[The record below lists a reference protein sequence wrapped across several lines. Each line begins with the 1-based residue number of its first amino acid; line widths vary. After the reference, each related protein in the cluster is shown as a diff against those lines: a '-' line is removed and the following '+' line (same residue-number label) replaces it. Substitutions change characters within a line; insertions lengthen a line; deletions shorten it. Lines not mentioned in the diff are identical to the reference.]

1 MEAPSNKILVVDDE
15 KRICHNV
22 KKILTKSNYEVTH
35 ALSAQEALEKMAKES
50 FSLLISDIV
59 MPGQNGLELL
69 KLAKKEWPLTK
80 AIMMTA
86 YASTSTA
93 LKAIRLGALDYI
105 PKPFTPDELRTSVE
119 NALSGKLIEAP
130 TTEQEREAIEAIDVD
145 IPFER
150 EEVSKYTGEA
160 YADMLGPS
168 DMPVVEVRMPEGL
181 ENYCEMGAMV
191 CDIFK
196 KLGTTCKAG
205 TKTSEC
211 PQKKAKKGK
220 AAKKDKDQGFDATKL
235 IGIDQP
241 FSYREVAS
249 ITGPEYVQ
257 HLQQDGVAFIPYEEL
272 KKNVSRMMTK
282 ERKNIDVDMPFD
294 REEVAEQTGI
304 QYTEQLT
311 RSDMPAVEITVT
323 EPLENFCETGNMVCD
338 IFKKL
343 GATCKAGTK
352 TGECP
357 QKKAKKGKAAKK
369 GKDQAFDPAKLIAID
384 QPFDYDEVTAM
395 TGPAYVQNLHHEDIV
410 IKSYEELKKEFARIA
425 EKPAVRAPVVLQMKQ
440 EPATKNILVID
451 DEVAVNNNIRKILA
465 KKGYHV
471 DQAVTRDDALE
482 KIQTK
487 PYKLVL
493 LDLRIPGVRGL
504 ELLKALRDQNPEA
517 KVIIITGYASIETAV
532 EAARLGAI
540 DYLAKP
546 FTPDE
551 IRDATAKAFRL
562 AA

>member
-1 MEAPSNKILVVDDE
+1 MEARSKILVVDDE
-15 KRICHNV
+15 KHICHNV
-22 KKILTKSNYEVTH
+22 EKILTKNNYEVTH
-35 ALSAQEALEKMAKES
+35 ALSAREALDKMAQES

-86 YASTSTA
+86 YASTETA

-105 PKPFTPDELRTSVE
+105 PKPFTPDELRATVR
-119 NALSGKLIEAP
+119 NALSGKLTEAP
-130 TTEQEREAIEAIDVD
+130 TTEEEKETIDIIDID
-145 IPFER
+145 IPFETD
-150 EEVSKYTGEA
+150 EVAQYTGDA
-160 YADMLGPS
+160 YAKMLGRS
-168 DMPVVEVRMPEGL
+168 DMPVVEVKMPESL
-181 ENYCEMGAMV
+181 ENFCEVGDMV

-196 KLGTTCKAG
+196 KLGATCKAG

-220 AAKKDKDQGFDATKL
+220 AAKKSKDRTFDATQL

-241 FSYREVAS
+241 FSYKEVAS

-272 KKNVSRMMTK
+272 KKNVSRLTADK
-282 ERKNIDVDMPFD
+282 RKHIDVDMPFD
-294 REEVAEQTGI
+294 RDEVAKHTGI
-304 QYTEQLT
+304 AYTEQLT
-311 RSDMPAVEITVT
+311 RSDIPAVEITARGA
-323 EPLENFCETGNMVCD
+323 LENFCEVGDMVCD

-352 TGECP
+352 SGECP
-357 QKKAKKGKAAKK
+357 QKKAKKGKAAEK
-369 GKDQAFDPAKLIAID
+369 GKDQAFNAAKLIGID
-384 QPFDYDEVTAM
+384 QPFDYDEVSAI
-395 TGPAYVQNLHHEDIV
+395 TGPEYVQNLHHEDMV
-410 IKSYEELKKEFARIA
+410 IKPYEELKNEFARIM
-425 EKPAVRAPVVLQMKQ
+425 EEPVLQLPIDQKMKQ
-440 EPATKNILVID
+440 EPAFKNILVID
-451 DEVAVNNNIRKILA
+451 DEVAVNNNIRKILS

-471 DQAVTRDDALE
+471 DQAVTKDDALE
-482 KIQTK
+482 KIQAS

-551 IRDATAKAFRL
+551 IRDATAKALRL

>member
-1 MEAPSNKILVVDDE
+1 
-15 KRICHNV
+15 
-22 KKILTKSNYEVTH
+22 
-35 ALSAQEALEKMAKES
+35 
-50 FSLLISDIV
+50 
-59 MPGQNGLELL
+59 
-69 KLAKKEWPLTK
+69 
-80 AIMMTA
+80 
-86 YASTSTA
+86 
-93 LKAIRLGALDYI
+93 
-105 PKPFTPDELRTSVE
+105 
-119 NALSGKLIEAP
+119 
-130 TTEQEREAIEAIDVD
+130 
-145 IPFER
+145 
-150 EEVSKYTGEA
+150 
-160 YADMLGPS
+160 
-168 DMPVVEVRMPEGL
+168 
-181 ENYCEMGAMV
+181 
-191 CDIFK
+191 
-196 KLGTTCKAG
+196 
-205 TKTSEC
+205 
-211 PQKKAKKGK
+211 
-220 AAKKDKDQGFDATKL
+220 
-235 IGIDQP
+235 
-241 FSYREVAS
+241 
-249 ITGPEYVQ
+249 
-257 HLQQDGVAFIPYEEL
+257 
-272 KKNVSRMMTK
+272 
-282 ERKNIDVDMPFD
+282 MPFD
-294 REEVAEQTGI
+294 RDEVAEQTGI

-311 RSDMPAVEITVT
+311 RSDMPAVEITIS

-343 GATCKAGTK
+343 GATCKAGAK

-369 GKDQAFDPAKLIAID
+369 GKDQAFDAAKLIAID
-384 QPFDYDEVTAM
+384 QPFDYDEVTAI
-395 TGPAYVQNLHHEDIV
+395 TGPAYVQNLHHEDIL
-410 IKSYEELKKEFARIA
+410 IKPYEELKKEFARIS

-471 DQAVTRDDALE
+471 DQAVTRDDALD
-482 KIQTK
+482 KIRAK

-504 ELLKALRDQNPEA
+504 ELLQALRDQNPEA

>member
-1 MEAPSNKILVVDDE
+1 
-15 KRICHNV
+15 
-22 KKILTKSNYEVTH
+22 
-35 ALSAQEALEKMAKES
+35 
-50 FSLLISDIV
+50 
-59 MPGQNGLELL
+59 
-69 KLAKKEWPLTK
+69 
-80 AIMMTA
+80 
-86 YASTSTA
+86 
-93 LKAIRLGALDYI
+93 ALDYI

-119 NALSGKLIEAP
+119 NALSGKLTEAP
-130 TTEQEREAIEAIDVD
+130 TTAEERETIDIIDID
-145 IPFER
+145 IPFETD
-150 EEVSKYTGEA
+150 EVAKYTGDE
-160 YADMLGPS
+160 YAKMLGRS
-168 DMPVVEVRMPEGL
+168 DMPVVEVKIPEGL
-181 ENYCEMGAMV
+181 ENFCELGSMV

-196 KLGTTCKAG
+196 KLGATCKAG
-205 TKTSEC
+205 TKTNEC

-220 AAKKDKDQGFDATKL
+220 AAKKGKDQAFDATKL

-241 FSYREVAS
+241 FSYKEVAS

-272 KKNVSRMMTK
+272 KKNVSQMMTK
-282 ERKNIDVDMPFD
+282 ERKDIDVDMPFD
-294 REEVAEQTGI
+294 RDEVAEQTGI

-311 RSDMPAVEITVT
+311 RSDMPAVEITIS

-343 GATCKAGTK
+343 GATCKAGAK

-369 GKDQAFDPAKLIAID
+369 GKDQAFDAAKLIAID
-384 QPFDYDEVTAM
+384 QPFDYDEVTAI
-395 TGPAYVQNLHHEDIV
+395 TGPAYVQNLHHEDIL
-410 IKSYEELKKEFARIA
+410 IKPYEELKKEFARIS

-471 DQAVTRDDALE
+471 DQAVTRDDALD
-482 KIQTK
+482 KIRAK

-504 ELLKALRDQNPEA
+504 ELLQALRDQNPEA

>member
-22 KKILTKSNYEVTH
+22 EKILTKNNYEVTH
-35 ALSAQEALEKMAKES
+35 ALSAQEAMEKMAKES
-50 FSLLISDIV
+50 FALLISDIV

-86 YASTSTA
+86 YASIETA
-93 LKAIRLGALDYI
+93 MKAIRLGALAYI
-105 PKPFTPDELRTSVE
+105 PKPFTPDELRDSVE

-130 TTEQEREAIEAIDVD
+130 TTPEERETIDAIDVD
-145 IPFER
+145 IPFEAD
-150 EEVSKYTGEA
+150 EVAKYTGDE
-160 YADMLGPS
+160 YAKMLGRS
-168 DMPVVEVRMPEGL
+168 DMPVVEVKIPEGL
-181 ENYCEMGAMV
+181 ENFCEM
-191 CDIFK
+191 
-196 KLGTTCKAG
+196 
-205 TKTSEC
+205 
-211 PQKKAKKGK
+211 
-220 AAKKDKDQGFDATKL
+220 
-235 IGIDQP
+235 
-241 FSYREVAS
+241 
-249 ITGPEYVQ
+249 
-257 HLQQDGVAFIPYEEL
+257 
-272 KKNVSRMMTK
+272 
-282 ERKNIDVDMPFD
+282 
-294 REEVAEQTGI
+294 
-304 QYTEQLT
+304 
-311 RSDMPAVEITVT
+311 
-323 EPLENFCETGNMVCD
+323 GNMVCD

-369 GKDQAFDPAKLIAID
+369 GKDQAFDAAKLIAID
-384 QPFDYDEVTAM
+384 QPFDYDEVTAI
-395 TGPAYVQNLHHEDIV
+395 TGPAYVQNLHHEDIL
-410 IKSYEELKKEFARIA
+410 IKPYEELKKEFARIS
-425 EKPAVRAPVVLQMKQ
+425 EKPAERAPVVLQMKQ

-471 DQAVTRDDALE
+471 EQAITRDDALD
-482 KIQTK
+482 KIQAK

-504 ELLKALRDQNPEA
+504 ELLTALRDQNPET

>member
-1 MEAPSNKILVVDDE
+1 MEAPSKILVVDDE

-22 KKILTKSNYEVTH
+22 EKILTKNNYEVTH
-35 ALSAQEALEKMAKES
+35 ACSAQEALEKMAKES

-86 YASTSTA
+86 YASTSSA

-130 TTEQEREAIEAIDVD
+130 TTAEERETIDIIDID
-145 IPFER
+145 IPFETD
-150 EEVSKYTGEA
+150 EVAKYTGDE
-160 YADMLGPS
+160 YAKMLGRS
-168 DMPVVEVRMPEGL
+168 DMPVVEVKIPEGL
-181 ENYCEMGAMV
+181 ENFCELGSMV

-196 KLGTTCKAG
+196 KLGATCKAG
-205 TKTSEC
+205 TKTNEC

-220 AAKKDKDQGFDATKL
+220 AAKKGKDQAFDATKL

-241 FSYREVAS
+241 FSYKEVAS

-272 KKNVSRMMTK
+272 KKNVSQMMTK
-282 ERKNIDVDMPFD
+282 ERKDIDVDMPFD
-294 REEVAEQTGI
+294 RDEVAEQTGI

-311 RSDMPAVEITVT
+311 RSDMPAVEITIS

-343 GATCKAGTK
+343 GATCKAGAK

-369 GKDQAFDPAKLIAID
+369 GKDQAFDAAKLIAID
-384 QPFDYDEVTAM
+384 QPFDYDEVTAI
-395 TGPAYVQNLHHEDIV
+395 TGPAYVQNLHHEDIL
-410 IKSYEELKKEFARIA
+410 IKPYEELKKEFARIS

-471 DQAVTRDDALE
+471 DQAVTRDDALD
-482 KIQTK
+482 KIRAK

-504 ELLKALRDQNPEA
+504 ELLQALRDQNPEA

>member
-1 MEAPSNKILVVDDE
+1 MEAPSKILVVDDE

-22 KKILTKSNYEVTH
+22 EKILTKNNYEVTH
-35 ALSAQEALEKMAKES
+35 ACSAQEALEKMAKES

-86 YASTSTA
+86 YASTSSA

-130 TTEQEREAIEAIDVD
+130 TTAEERETIDIIDID
-145 IPFER
+145 IPFETD
-150 EEVSKYTGEA
+150 EVAKYTGDE
-160 YADMLGPS
+160 YAKMLGRS
-168 DMPVVEVRMPEGL
+168 DMPVVEVKIPEGL
-181 ENYCEMGAMV
+181 ENFCELGSMV

-196 KLGTTCKAG
+196 KLGATCKAG
-205 TKTSEC
+205 TKTNEC

-220 AAKKDKDQGFDATKL
+220 AAKKGKDQAFDATKL

-241 FSYREVAS
+241 FSYKEVAS

-257 HLQQDGVAFIPYEEL
+257 HLQQEGVAFIPYEEL
-272 KKNVSRMMTK
+272 KKNVSQMMTK
-282 ERKNIDVDMPFD
+282 ERKDIDVDMPFD
-294 REEVAEQTGI
+294 RDEVAEQTGI

-311 RSDMPAVEITVT
+311 RSDMPAVEITIS

-343 GATCKAGTK
+343 GATCKAGAK

-369 GKDQAFDPAKLIAID
+369 GKDQAFDAAKLIAID
-384 QPFDYDEVTAM
+384 QPFDYDEVTAI
-395 TGPAYVQNLHHEDIV
+395 TGPAYVQNLHHEDIL
-410 IKSYEELKKEFARIA
+410 IKPYEELKKEFARIS

-471 DQAVTRDDALE
+471 DQAVTRDDALD
-482 KIQTK
+482 KIRAK

-504 ELLKALRDQNPEA
+504 ELLQALRDQNPEA

>member
-1 MEAPSNKILVVDDE
+1 
-15 KRICHNV
+15 
-22 KKILTKSNYEVTH
+22 
-35 ALSAQEALEKMAKES
+35 
-50 FSLLISDIV
+50 
-59 MPGQNGLELL
+59 
-69 KLAKKEWPLTK
+69 
-80 AIMMTA
+80 
-86 YASTSTA
+86 
-93 LKAIRLGALDYI
+93 
-105 PKPFTPDELRTSVE
+105 
-119 NALSGKLIEAP
+119 
-130 TTEQEREAIEAIDVD
+130 
-145 IPFER
+145 
-150 EEVSKYTGEA
+150 
-160 YADMLGPS
+160 
-168 DMPVVEVRMPEGL
+168 
-181 ENYCEMGAMV
+181 MV

-196 KLGTTCKAG
+196 KLGATCKAG
-205 TKTSEC
+205 AKTSEC

-220 AAKKDKDQGFDATKL
+220 AAKNGKDQGFDATKL

-241 FSYREVAS
+241 FSYEEVIS
-249 ITGPEYVQ
+249 ITGPEFVQ
-257 HLQQDGVAFIPYEEL
+257 NLQQDSVAFIPYEEL
-272 KKNVSRMMTK
+272 KKNVGLMMAK
-282 ERKNIDVDMPFD
+282 QRKDIDVDMPFD
-294 REEVAEQTGI
+294 RDEVAEQTGTH
-304 QYTEQLT
+304 YTEQLT
-311 RSDMPAVEITVT
+311 RSDMPAVEITVS

-343 GATCKAGTK
+343 GATCKAGNK

-369 GKDQAFDPAKLIAID
+369 GKDQTFDAAKLIAID
-384 QPFDYDEVTAM
+384 QPFDYDEVTAI
-395 TGPAYVQNLHHEDIV
+395 TGPAYVQNLHHEDIL
-410 IKSYEELKKEFARIA
+410 IKPYEELQKEFARVS

-451 DEVAVNNNIRKILA
+451 DEVAVNNNIRKILD

-471 DQAVTRDDALE
+471 DQAVTRDDALD
-482 KIQTK
+482 KIRAR

-504 ELLKALRDQNPEA
+504 ELLEALRDQNPEA